1 MNAPTAIIAKYTPGS
16 WPMASEDLG
25 IAAVGIGALGFS
37 LAFISKKTGE
47 AYPRVENTAGVLAL
61 VAVSP

>member
-1 MNAPTAIIAKYTPGS
+1 LVLRP
-16 WPMASEDLG
+16 WAS
-25 IAAVGIGALGFS
+25 IGALGFS

-61 VAVSP
+61 VALVAVSP